1 MNKQIKTGG
10 RKIGT
15 PNKTTKQVREKISL
29 FIDINFD
36 RFLKDFEQLEIKDR
50 VLFYEKMLKYV
61 LPQKLENELI
71 IDTDNITDENIEKI
85 TDLLIK
91 KINL

>member
-1 MNKQIKTGG
+1 MNKKIKSGG

-15 PNKTTKQVREKISL
+15 PNKTTRQVREKISL
-29 FIDINFD
+29 FIDVNFD
-36 RFLKDFEQLEIKDR
+36 RFLKDYEQLETKDR
-50 VLFYEKMLKYV
+50 VLLYEKMLKYIV
-61 LPQKLENELI
+61 PQKLENELI
-71 IDTDNITDENIEKI
+71 LDSDNLTDANIEMI